1 MDYIRKRIMKEEQTI
16 DGILLAKM
24 IRKGAES
31 LKKHV
36 KTVNNLNVFP
46 IPDGDTGDNMLLTC
60 MGGVESISPH
70 MSSDV
75 SSVAGK
81 VSDGMLLSAR
91 GNSGVILS
99 QIFEGMAKS
108 LEKAETVDCDLF
120 IKVLQGGT
128 KNAYSAVMEPT
139 EGTILTVMREA
150 TEYVQSKHYSS
161 IPELL
166 SDFLEEAKRTLEKTP
181 DMLPVLK
188 KAGVVDSG
196 GAGLVYIVEG
206 MIKAINGE
214 DEGEDEEESLEFEG
228 ESPSSAPLDLSLFN
242 EDSVLEFGYCTEVL
256 VRLQRAKV
264 DIETFDV
271 NIIKDYLKTIG
282 DSLVTFKNGSI
293 VKVHVHTKT
302 PDKVLSFC
310 QRYGEFLKIKIE
322 NMSLQHNNTEAP
334 HDDREEKKVEKK
346 RYGVVAVCS
355 GEGIKKLFLERGAD
369 TIVDGGQSMNPSTH
383 DFLAAFDSVNAETI
397 FVLPNNGNIIL
408 AAKMAAEM
416 YKSSDVRVIESKTI
430 GDGYAALSMFN
441 DEGTPD
447 EVERNLSYAM
457 EGVTTAEI
465 SKSIRDADGVRSG
478 EYIGFCGKDIL
489 VADPE
494 RGKTV
499 LGTLEKLDFSSF
511 DIALLI
517 FGRHVREEEA
527 ETTKSEIE
535 EKYPL
540 KEVYILDGNQEIYD
554 YIIILE

>member
-1 MDYIRKRIMKEEQTI
+1 MKEEQTI

-31 LKKHV
+31 LKMHV

-70 MSSDV
+70 LSSDV
-75 SSVAGK
+75 SSVADK

-120 IKVLQGGT
+120 IKVLKGGT
-128 KNAYSAVMEPT
+128 QYAYSAVMEPT
-139 EGTILTVMREA
+139 EGTILTVMRLA
-150 TEYVQSKHYSS
+150 TEYVSNKHYSS

-181 DMLPVLK
+181 EMLPVLK

-206 MIKAINGE
+206 MIKALNGE
-214 DEGEDEEESLEFEG
+214 EESEEEESLEFEG
-228 ESPSSAPLDLSLFN
+228 EGKTQELDLSLFN

-256 VRLQRAKV
+256 VRLQRAKT
-264 DIETFDV
+264 DIENFDV

-310 QRYGEFLKIKIE
+310 QKYGEFLKIKIE

-334 HDDREEKKVEKK
+334 RDDREEKKAERKK
-346 RYGVVAVCS
+346 YGVVAVCA
-355 GEGIKKLFLERGAD
+355 GEGIKNLFKERGAD
-369 TIVDGGQSMNPSTH
+369 VIVDGGQSMNPSTQ

-408 AAKMAAEM
+408 AAKMAKDM
-416 YKSSDVRVIESKTI
+416 YKKSDVRVIESKTI
-430 GDGYAALSMFN
+430 GDGYASLSMFN
-441 DEGTPD
+441 DEGSPD
-447 EVERNLSYAM
+447 EVERDLTSAM

-465 SKSIRDADGVRSG
+465 SKSIRDADGVKSG
-478 EYIGFCGKDIL
+478 EYIGFSGKDIL
-489 VADPE
+489 FADE
-494 RGKTV
+494 KRGNTV
-499 LGTLEKLDFSSF
+499 LGTLEKLDFSSSY

-517 FGRHVREEEA
+517 YGKNVLDGEA
-527 ETTKSEIE
+527 EKTKSEIE
-535 EKYPL
+535 EKYPM